1 MQLPSTTNEKEGD
14 LLIDKKNE
22 IPGCGPVVI
31 AASVNVRPPG
41 RRTAWRRQKRR
52 IWNWIIKFCISV
64 FLNALMLNSI
74 NPTSSSHHVV
84 NCTLVMLAN
93 AKFLSFYC
101 KTYGTHYSEYWLQ
114 PVASWQLYTAS
125 YSLLVWLYPGPHRRS
140 YSTGLRGPTS
150 KGDEKWREKGE
161 EGNERDGRHHPLA
174 QIPGSALQLMLLCAA
189 NMSVHKV
196 FGRSHLA
203 DTQVDFRVAWVPLR
217 CRSARPACKPRT
229 VESALDVAVSSW
241 SAPPPENLS
250 DPSCLRPNACRR
262 WSLHASVDVMNK
274 EPTDEYWQ
282 LTPTMLCKPLTH
294 TCLCRQ
300 TVHLATSLQE
310 MRRNFCLSAAAW
322 RHGFL
327 N

>member
-1 MQLPSTTNEKEGD
+1 
-14 LLIDKKNE
+14 
-22 IPGCGPVVI
+22 
-31 AASVNVRPPG
+31 
-41 RRTAWRRQKRR
+41 
-52 IWNWIIKFCISV
+52 
-64 FLNALMLNSI
+64 MLNSI

-161 EGNERDGRHHPLA
+161 EGNGRDGRHHPLM

-262 WSLHASVDVMNK
+262 SLHASVDVMNK
-274 EPTDEYWQ
+274 EPTNEYWHP
-282 LTPTMLCKPLTH
+282 LCFASHSRTPASVVKQYTLLLVSKRCAVTS
-294 TCLCRQ
+294 
-300 TVHLATSLQE
+300 VSLQPPE
-310 MRRNFCLSAAAW
+310 DMASWTNVDLTTCISFCFVFKL
-322 RHGFL
+322 L
-327 N
+327 ITT